1 MYISRNLPIFAMPFG
16 NSIGHNVKPIFSEG
30 TNNMM
35 AKTSFAVEFVN
46 ANYIS
51 AVNNLSA
58 NLKKGASVQVVSY
71 KETKMNKGTKNN
83 RNPFLGRVM
92 ERTTIGGWVVGTNY
106 NRSCQ
111 NATERSGSNSE
122 FNGKGSWHTYYND
135 FFEVSKNDSNKF
147 YLQLQKSA
155 KTGTTSTKTYYVDG
169 IEASEEQVEEIKAW
183 LPTKTHKQSSSQ
195 VESGIDAEHER
206 MYMCVGLEN
215 IESITQ
221 GAFSYRLKKVE
232 SLAVAESK

>member
-1 MYISRNLPIFAMPFG
+1 MQFG
-16 NSIGHNVKPIFSEG
+16 NSIGHNVKPIFSES
-30 TNNMM
+30 TKDMM
-35 AKTSFAVEFVN
+35 TKTSFSVEFVN

-58 NLKKGASVQVVSY
+58 NLKKGASVQVVCY

-106 NRSCQ
+106 KRSCQ
-111 NATERSGSNSE
+111 NATERSGSNAE
-122 FNGKGSWHTYYND
+122 FKAKDSWHIYYND
-135 FFEVSKNDSNKF
+135 FFEVSKNNSNKF

-155 KTGTTSTKTYYVDG
+155 KTCTTSPTTYYVDG
-169 IEASEEQVEEIKAW
+169 IEASEEQVAEIKSW
-183 LPTKTHKQSSSQ
+183 LPKKTHNQSSSQ
-195 VESGIDAEHER
+195 IESGIDAEHER
-206 MYMCVGLEN
+206 MYICVDLEN

-221 GAFSYRLKKVE
+221 GAFTYRMKKAE
-232 SLAVAESK
+232 SLALAESK